1 MLHEELP
8 HHRAGI
14 DLACCPRNEP
24 FRQNLAAGSPVSS
37 AFNGIQNHV
46 GILSDRNFRL
56 PRFYTPVF
64 VDQGQTSVT
73 FPTLCKHRFPVR

>member
-24 FRQNLAAGSPVSS
+24 FRQNLAAGSRVSS

-46 GILSDRNFRL
+46 GILNDRNFPTAAVL
-56 PRFYTPVF
+56 HPGH
-64 VDQGQTSVT
+64 QGQTSVT
-73 FPTLCKHRFPVR
+73 FPTLCKNRFPVR